1 MISPNLQNTIASALA
16 PEVVNWDHLGPTVV
30 SADGTAG
37 YLILKRAERQGY
49 QTGYQFSVTL
59 GRAFPSFT
67 ALKQWYEEVAAK
79 VTTHLYPNLGVGA
92 CVVDGAG
99 RLSITSLG
107 AIEFAS
113 PSASTTQARQTTP
126 VEFIGGINFTLTVTL
141 RGT

>member
-1 MISPNLQNTIASALA
+1 MISHNLQNTIASALA
-16 PEVVNWDHLGPTVV
+16 PEVINWDHLGPTVV

-59 GRAFPSFT
+59 GRVFPSLP
-67 ALKQWYEEVAAK
+67 ALKQWYEGVAAK
-79 VTTHLYPNLGVGA
+79 VTANLYPNLGASA
-92 CVVDGAG
+92 CVAEGAG

-107 AIEFAS
+107 AIEFVG
-113 PSASTTQARQTTP
+113 PSTSTTQARQTTP
-126 VEFIGGINFTLTVTL
+126 VEFIGGLNFTITITQ